1 MDIKQAKKQIDEL
14 RKLIRHHDRRYY
26 VENQPEIS
34 DQEYDRLMRSLKD
47 LEAVHPQWVTPDSPT
62 QRVGEQPLKSFG
74 VVRHRVPM
82 RSLDNTYSADELREF
97 DARVRRFLGGEA
109 VRYVVELKYDGVS
122 VSLTYQNGS
131 FIRGAT
137 RGDGSQGDDITGNL
151 KTIRAI
157 PMTLELPKSK
167 RDGSVPV
174 PFPRR
179 IEVRGEVYMPR
190 PVFEAV
196 NRQREKEGEPLFANP
211 RNAAAGSLK
220 QLDSRIVAQR
230 NLQVFCYGIGAVE
243 GRAFATQMEVLEF
256 LRGAGLRV
264 NPHFK
269 RCATIEEAIA
279 FCDGWENRRRKLEY
293 DIDGMVIKVD
303 DLGEQRRLGFTAKSP
318 RYAIS
323 YKFPAERAVTRL
335 LKIEV
340 NVGRTGTL
348 TPVAV
353 LKPVFL
359 AGTTV
364 SRASLHNEDEIRR
377 KEVRVGDW
385 VRIEKAGEIIP
396 QVVEVVKEKRT
407 GKEPVFRM
415 PARCPVC
422 GGKVFRDEEEVAV
435 RCVGL
440 TCPAQLQARLVHFAQ
455 RTAMDIE
462 GLGEAMVE
470 QLVEKGLVKDFGD
483 IYRLTKEQLLTLERM
498 GEKSAENLLKGIEDS
513 KSRGLSRL
521 IFALGIRHVGSA
533 SARSLALAF
542 GSMQELAG
550 AAQDQLMEIS
560 EVGPV
565 MAASAAA
572 FFRDPG
578 TARVLEKLG
587 QAGVKMEEAAPKLVS
602 KRLAGEAVVLTG
614 ELSSFSRGEAEELV
628 RRHGGK
634 AVSSV
639 TRKTTLVVVGDS
651 PGSKAE
657 KARALGIK
665 MIDEAAFKKMI
676 GGER

>member
-1 MDIKQAKKQIDEL
+1 MTFEEAKKQAEYL
-14 RKLIRHHDRRYY
+14 RRQIRHHDRKYY

-34 DQEYDRLMRSLKD
+34 DPEYDRLMRSLKE
-47 LEAVHPQWVTPDSPT
+47 LEAAHPRLITPDSPT
-62 QRVGEQPLKSFG
+62 QRVGEQPIQGFG

-82 RSLDNTYSADELREF
+82 RSLDNTTSADELREF

-131 FIRGAT
+131 FVRGAT

-157 PMTLELPKSK
+157 PMALE
-167 RDGSVPV
+167 
-174 PFPRR
+174 FPRGTAPAKR

-190 PVFEAV
+190 PAFEAV
-196 NRQREKEGEPLFANP
+196 NRQREKEGEPLFVNP

-220 QLDSRIVAQR
+220 QLDPRIVAQR
-230 NLQVFCYGIGAVE
+230 GLQIFCYGVGAVE
-243 GRAFATQMEVLEF
+243 GGAFGAQQELLEF
-256 LRGAGLRV
+256 LRDAGLRV

-279 FCDGWENRRRKLEY
+279 FCDEWETKRGKLEY

-303 DLGEQRRLGFTAKSP
+303 DLAQQRRLGATAKSP

-340 NVGRTGTL
+340 HVGRTGTL

-364 SRASLHNEDEIRR
+364 ARASLHNEDEIRR
-377 KEVRVGDW
+377 REVRVGDW

-407 GKEPVFRM
+407 GKETVFRM
-415 PARCPVC
+415 PTQCPVC
-422 GGKVFRDEEEVAV
+422 RGKVFRDEEEVAV
-435 RCVGL
+435 RCVEL
-440 TCPAQLQARLVHFAQ
+440 TCPAQLQARLLHFAQ

-462 GLGEAMVE
+462 GLGDALAEQMVVKE
-470 QLVEKGLVKDFGD
+470 LVKDYGD
-483 IYRLTKEQLLTLERM
+483 IYRLTKERLLTLERM

-513 KSRGLSRL
+513 KGRGLSRL
-521 IFALGIRHVGSA
+521 IFALGIRHVGFA
-533 SARSLALAF
+533 GAQSLAQHF
-542 GSMQELAG
+542 GSLERI
-550 AAQDQLMEIS
+550 AQATAEQLLEVS
-560 EVGPV
+560 DVGPV
-565 MAASAAA
+565 MAGSAAE
-572 FFRDPG
+572 FFRAPG
-578 TARVLEKLG
+578 TARVLEKLRG
-587 QAGVKMEEAAPKLVS
+587 AGVKMEEAATHPVS
-602 KRLAGEAVVLTG
+602 KRLAGEAVVFTG
-614 ELSSFSRGEAEELV
+614 ELSSLSRDEAEELV

-639 TRKTTLVVVGDS
+639 TRKTTLVVAGDS
-651 PGSKAE
+651 PGSKAG
-657 KARALGIK
+657 KARALRIK
-665 MIDEAAFKKMI
+665 IIDEAAFKKMI